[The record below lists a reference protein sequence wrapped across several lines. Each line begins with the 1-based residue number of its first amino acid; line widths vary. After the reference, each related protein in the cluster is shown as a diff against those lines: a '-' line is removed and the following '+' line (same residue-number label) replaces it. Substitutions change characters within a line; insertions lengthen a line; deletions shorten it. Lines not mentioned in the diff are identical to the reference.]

1 MNKNLP
7 IILII
12 LIAVALSGCT
22 GQSTTTNGTLIEV
35 QNFDPANPN
44 LDAKIVDIKFD
55 RNDIRAGEIVT
66 PELVIAN
73 TGSEKITKETIE

>member
-1 MNKNLP
+1 MNNNIS

-35 QNFDPANPN
+35 QKFDRANPN

-55 RNDIRAGEIVT
+55 RNDIRGR
-66 PELVIAN
+66 
-73 TGSEKITKETIE
+73 EKL